1 MKNFKLGNNCIIFT
15 TIDKDGSV
23 MSINT
28 NRRIDVSDEVA
39 IMESVEKVL
48 NDMQKVLKYPRTW
61 VGLDETEIIS
71 ATCECIDAGEFNM
84 SCAIDFARAIETKLK
99 ERNT

>member
-1 MKNFKLGNNCIIFT
+1 MNNFKLGNNSIIFT
-15 TIDKDGSV
+15 AIATDGSR
-23 MSINT
+23 MSMNT

-48 NDMQKVLKYPRTW
+48 NDMQKVLKYPSTW
-61 VGLDETEIIS
+61 VGLTDREMM
-71 ATCECIDAGEFNM
+71 D
-84 SCAIDFARAIETKLK
+84 AIDLDDTPMEMGRKIEQALK

>member
-1 MKNFKLGNNCIIFT
+1 MNNFKLGNNCIIFT

-48 NDMQKVLKYPRTW
+48 NDMKKVLKYPRTW
-61 VGLDETEIIS
+61 AGLTDREMMDAIGLDDTPMES
-71 ATCECIDAGEFNM
+71 G
-84 SCAIDFARAIETKLK
+84 RKIEQALK